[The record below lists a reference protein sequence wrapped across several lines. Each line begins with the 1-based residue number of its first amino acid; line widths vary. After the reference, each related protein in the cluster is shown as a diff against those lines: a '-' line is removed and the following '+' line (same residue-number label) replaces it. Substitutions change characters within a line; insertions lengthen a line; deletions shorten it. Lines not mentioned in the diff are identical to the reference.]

1 MSASANAVGPPSTS
15 AKGRSRIRFRVV
27 ALGTALA
34 MVTYIDRVAMG
45 TIAPIVT
52 REWALTPSETGWI
65 FTAFG
70 LGYAIFEIPTAR
82 WAEKLGTKAV
92 LTRIVF
98 WWSAFTMATAAAFNL
113 TSMVIIRFLF
123 GAGEA
128 GAWPM
133 AARAFSS
140 WIPRLERGTV
150 QGIFF
155 AGAHLVG
162 GLTPLLI
169 GAMLGYMTWHFV
181 LVIFGLIGLV
191 WIAAWQK
198 WFRNEPTEHP
208 DVSPAELAHILQG
221 RPADSKHSVGREYW
235 GRLFLSRNVV
245 LLCLAYLSNSTIFYF
260 CITWLPTYLRNR
272 HGFDAATL
280 GFLAGLPL
288 LVSVPSDLFGGVL
301 TDSLTKRYGV
311 FVGRCVLGAVAYALV
326 AAFLVL
332 AASSSTPVVAAVSI
346 AIATG
351 LCMLTLGAAWGTC
364 AEIARNHA
372 GVVGAVMNTAGQ
384 VASLIM
390 PLVVGYSVQWFN
402 NWDFPIYLLAS
413 MFLVGTV
420 CWLFIDPNK
429 PVFEEQ
435 TLIG

>member
-1 MSASANAVGPPSTS
+1 MEAPSVGRAPSTLS
-15 AKGRSRIRFRVV
+15 NGMSRVRFRVV

-52 REWALTPSETGWI
+52 REWGLTPSETGWI

-70 LGYAIFEIPTAR
+70 LGYAIFEIPTAW

-113 TSMVIIRFLF
+113 TTMVIIRFLF

-150 QGIFF
+150 QGVFF

-169 GAMLGYMTWHFV
+169 GAMLGYMTWHLV
-181 LVIFGLIGLV
+181 LVIFGLVGLV
-191 WIAAWQK
+191 WIAAWQR
-198 WFRNEPTEHP
+198 WFRNEPTEDP

-221 RPADSKHSVGREYW
+221 RPPDSRHSVGRDYW

-260 CITWLPTYLRNR
+260 CITWLPTRRRWGSLR
-272 HGFDAATL
+272 GC
-280 GFLAGLPL
+280 
-288 LVSVPSDLFGGVL
+288 
-301 TDSLTKRYGV
+301 
-311 FVGRCVLGAVAYALV
+311 RC
-326 AAFLVL
+326 
-332 AASSSTPVVAAVSI
+332 
-346 AIATG
+346 
-351 LCMLTLGAAWGTC
+351 W
-364 AEIARNHA
+364 
-372 GVVGAVMNTAGQ
+372 
-384 VASLIM
+384 
-390 PLVVGYSVQWFN
+390 
-402 NWDFPIYLLAS
+402 
-413 MFLVGTV
+413 
-420 CWLFIDPNK
+420 
-429 PVFEEQ
+429 
-435 TLIG
+435 